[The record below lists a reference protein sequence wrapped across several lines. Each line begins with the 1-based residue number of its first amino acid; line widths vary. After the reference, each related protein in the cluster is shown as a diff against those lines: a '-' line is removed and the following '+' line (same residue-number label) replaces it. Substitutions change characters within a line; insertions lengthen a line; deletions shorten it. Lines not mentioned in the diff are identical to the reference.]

1 MGNGNTAIN
10 EYVLQITQSIDDNN
24 EKSTIRIVQN
34 KEEEGKM
41 TQNSGYSTYVWKIT
55 INVRDLFQAIMFFC
69 PKFTEEDIPDPLW

>member
-10 EYVLQITQSIDDNN
+10 EYVIQITQSIDDNN

-41 TQNSGYSTYVWKIT
+41 TQTSRCSTYVWKIK